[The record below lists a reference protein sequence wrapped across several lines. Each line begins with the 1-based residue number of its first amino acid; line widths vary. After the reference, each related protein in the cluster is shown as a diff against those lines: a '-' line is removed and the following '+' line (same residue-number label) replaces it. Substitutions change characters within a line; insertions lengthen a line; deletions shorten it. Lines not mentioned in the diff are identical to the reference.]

1 MIWNDC
7 LYIFFSAKITLKIKG
22 EDKKMSTTNKKM
34 YVKPSDTP
42 TLVIK
47 THLDPDT
54 NEEKNPYFTHKRDE
68 KFEQYFKHS

>member
-1 MIWNDC
+1 
-7 LYIFFSAKITLKIKG
+7 
-22 EDKKMSTTNKKM
+22 MSTTNKKM